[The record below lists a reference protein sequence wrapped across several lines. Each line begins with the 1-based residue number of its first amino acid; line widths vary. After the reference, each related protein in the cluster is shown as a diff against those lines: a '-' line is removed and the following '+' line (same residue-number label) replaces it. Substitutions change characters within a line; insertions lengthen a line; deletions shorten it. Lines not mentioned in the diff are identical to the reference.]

1 MHFYKDNRMKI
12 FSSHRLFF
20 FFWDIW
26 KASEPLNVL
35 DFFFFI
41 LRNQFKCLSVTSCL
55 HYNFSLVFIVS
66 CSFSWLQQENQVSL
80 NELFISATSP
90 LNLRFC
96 IHSGFFTFKINS
108 YLFALYVCMCILP
121 FVLLPIFIQCQNTTE
136 LWLQSSTSN
145 TLLDTWKSFSVA
157 KIQPFISANSAT
169 TNIEKNGIMKIKGT
183 KSGKDIEVKGGTNHV
198 FLCHVHDRGI

>member
-1 MHFYKDNRMKI
+1 MRFYKDNRMKI

-20 FFWDIW
+20 FFETSGRHQSHWMFLI
-26 KASEPLNVL
+26 
-35 DFFFFI
+35 FFFI

-55 HYNFSLVFIVS
+55 HYNFSLAFIVS

-157 KIQPFISANSAT
+157 KI
-169 TNIEKNGIMKIKGT
+169 
-183 KSGKDIEVKGGTNHV
+183 
-198 FLCHVHDRGI
+198 